1 MAHGPPAFPLS
12 YTKHIMVSCKK
23 REKIITF
30 LPLTTVFFFFFIEMG
45 CTNSTE
51 KRPKD
56 KRRKSNAPEDYPDHL
71 SPPEIKIT
79 ETDSDRRSIASSSS
93 SNSHKS
99 SKSKKGENKYRKN
112 SHEEKDDTID
122 AQESEDLPIV
132 CVKRPEPKLIAC
144 DFNPT
149 VEEVKTA
156 DDQDDVTAHET
167 EAKTS
172 DDNPPETEKS
182 SPEEAPESDHEE
194 NQTTEAPE

>member
-1 MAHGPPAFPLS
+1 
-12 YTKHIMVSCKK
+12 
-23 REKIITF
+23 
-30 LPLTTVFFFFFIEMG
+30 MG

-79 ETDSDRRSIASSSS
+79 ETDSDRRSIASS
-93 SNSHKS
+93 NSQ
-99 SKSKKGENKYRKN
+99 KGENKYRKN
-112 SHEEKDDTID
+112 SHEEKDDTVD

-132 CVKRPEPKLIAC
+132 CVKRPEPELIAC

-156 DDQDDVTAHET
+156 DDQAHET

-194 NQTTEAPE
+194 NQTIEAPE